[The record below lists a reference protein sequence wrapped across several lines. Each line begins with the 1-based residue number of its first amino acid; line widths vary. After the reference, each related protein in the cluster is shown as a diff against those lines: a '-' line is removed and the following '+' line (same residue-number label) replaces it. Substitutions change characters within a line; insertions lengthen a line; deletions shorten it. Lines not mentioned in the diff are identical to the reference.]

1 MFNKK
6 APLLPMDY
14 KQPTLQLSSLTRFF
28 IMFISSLVLLLFL
41 FAYNYF
47 HNWINNSQNSL
58 SNITKQLEYE
68 IEDYRY
74 YASQLYYIANDGGDE
89 TKSDTPLPIKL
100 RPDIFWINNYERHVD
115 AIIFGRQN
123 NTNINLAYKLSNYMG
138 IIWGAKNEYSSMYYL
153 NGPDNTLLLV
163 TTHSILKPEI
173 RYKESYLTLTAEEK
187 RSEMLTLSSA
197 IDKRESL
204 SNIQRTRPDNS
215 YYYTYRTMFNSPGQL
230 TTIITFE
237 LPINLLLSKN
247 INPEYL
253 SITFSNDIIHNNGNL
268 VDIEFNGLSLQFTQ
282 PIPGTTYRLVY
293 QLPIKDILWDLLYN
307 NLWAIIA
314 ICFFTTISIVGSLY
328 IRTRFVAPNQNMFHE
343 IQITNT
349 ISNYIISNIPI
360 GFLLYNF
367 TTNRKIMSNG
377 IAELLL
383 PHMDLIRIR
392 DMAIQH
398 HGAIQISI
406 EDTIYEIKLL
416 NNQLLDNTYMFF
428 IHDQDKEAL
437 TNKKLLMAK
446 HEHEKNIQ
454 VRRSMLSN
462 MCKEIHTP
470 IIEINSLI
478 NQIKQTSDEHNIKY
492 LINES
497 LIRTHYIVN
506 WIDNIALL
514 NTIESGEWKLEQPN
528 EFKPVSIAEMM
539 NKILKEK
546 TSLLINKGLS
556 LYYHNNLNH
565 EQHITTNN
573 NALFKIIS
581 LLLSYS
587 INTTNFGKITVILN
601 YATKRLSLEI
611 IDSGIGLNA
620 MDLANIHMPFA
631 SSTNNDG
638 TLSNSGM
645 TFYLCHQLCYRMK
658 GEFFIKSKVGIGSHY
673 TVTLPLELENE
684 QSSKSLPLLDGINI
698 LHDIRNPE
706 IHKIIQQHLMT
717 YGANYSDMAK
727 NNCHSSYD
735 LFITDHKTE
744 YNKPTIYLVDNII
757 NYRVVK
763 QNLIKCNFNFN
774 DELINAISIL
784 IEDNLIT
791 EQESTDKS
799 IFTIINHNNNSNLII
814 LEDYKKE
821 LSDSDY
827 RNLFLTTVPIDINK
841 LYTNQEKGNLKKLK
855 DIAHRLKGVFAMLN
869 FELLKKACEQ
879 LEQHIADNNEFE
891 ILNSIRDIDIFIK
904 KLMPEGNQ

>member
-1 MFNKK
+1 
-6 APLLPMDY
+6 MDY
-14 KQPTLQLSSLTRFF
+14 KQQTLQLSSLAYFF
-28 IMFISSLVLLLFL
+28 IMFISSLVLLLIL

-47 HNWINNSQNSL
+47 HNWINNSQNAL
-58 SNITKQLEYE
+58 SNITKKLEYE

-74 YASQLYYIANDGGDE
+74 YANQLYYIANDGE
-89 TKSDTPLPIKL
+89 NEIKSNAPAPIKL
-100 RPDIFWINNYERHVD
+100 RPDVFWINNYERHVD
-115 AIIFGRQN
+115 TIIFGRQN
-123 NTNINLAYKLSNYMG
+123 NANINLAHKLSNYMG

-153 NGPDNTLLLV
+153 NGQDNTLLLV

-173 RYKESYLTLTAEEK
+173 RYKESYLTLTSEEK
-187 RSEMLTLSSA
+187 RSEMLSLSSA

-204 SNIQRTRPDNS
+204 SNIRRTRPDNS

-237 LPINLLLSKN
+237 LPICLLLSKN
-247 INPEYL
+247 TNPEYL
-253 SITFSNDIIHNNGNL
+253 SITPSNDIIHNKGNQG
-268 VDIEFNGLSLQFTQ
+268 DIEFNGLSLQFTQ
-282 PIPGTTYRLVY
+282 PILGTVYKLSY

-314 ICFFTTISIVGSLY
+314 ICLFTTISIAGSLY
-328 IRTRFVAPNQNMFHE
+328 IRTRFIAPNQNMFHE

-367 TTNRKIMSNG
+367 STNRKIMSNG

-398 HGAIQISI
+398 HGSIQISI
-406 EDTIYEIKLL
+406 EDTIYEIKLI
-416 NNQLLDNTYMFF
+416 NSQLLDNTYMFF

-437 TNKKLLMAK
+437 TNKKLLMAQK
-446 HEHEKNIQ
+446 EHEKNIQ
-454 VRRSMLSN
+454 VRRSMLAN
-462 MCKEIHTP
+462 MCKEIQTP
-470 IIEINSLI
+470 IVEIDALI
-478 NQIKQTSDEHNIKY
+478 YQLRETSDKSKIKY
-492 LINES
+492 FINE
-497 LIRTHYIVN
+497 LLVRTYYISN
-506 WIDNIALL
+506 WIENIALL
-514 NTIESGEWKLEQPN
+514 NTIESGKWKTEQPG
-528 EFKPVSIAEMM
+528 EFKPIVITEMM

-546 TSLLINKGLS
+546 ITLIINKGLS
-556 LYYHNNLNH
+556 LYYHNNLNS
-565 EQHITTNN
+565 EQYFTINH

-587 INTTNFGKITVILN
+587 INTTNFGKITVIVN
-601 YATKRLSLEI
+601 YENKHLSFEI
-611 IDSGIGLNA
+611 IDSGVGLNA
-620 MDLANIHMPFA
+620 MDLANIHIPFA

-645 TFYLCHQLCYRMK
+645 TFYLCHQLCQRMQ
-658 GEFFIKSKVGIGSHY
+658 GEFFIKSKVGIGAHY

-684 QSSKSLPLLDGINI
+684 QSSKSSPLLDGINI
-698 LHDIRNPE
+698 LLDIKNPE
-706 IHKIIQQHLMT
+706 IHKITQQHLMT
-717 YGANYSDMAK
+717 YSAHYSDISK
-727 NNCHSSYD
+727 NNHHSSYD
-735 LFITDHKTE
+735 LFMTDQKTE
-744 YNKPTIYLVDNII
+744 HDKPTIYLVDNII
-757 NYRVVK
+757 DYKVIR

-774 DELINAISIL
+774 DALINAISIL
-784 IEDNLIT
+784 IEDNLMT
-791 EQESTDKS
+791 DHESTDKS
-799 IFTIINHNNNSNLII
+799 IFTIINQANNSDPII

-841 LYTNQEKGNLKKLK
+841 LYTNQENGDLKKLK
-855 DIAHRLKGVFAMLN
+855 DTAHRLKGVFAMLN

-891 ILNSIRDIDIFIK
+891 ILNSIRNIDIFIK